1 MSSVKR
7 REIELYGRVGISA
20 TGVVWLM
27 HNADVQRT
35 LEGREEAQMGRENIM
50 YKFSLTCFKI

>member
-1 MSSVKR
+1 MSAVKR
-7 REIELYGRVGISA
+7 REIGLYGRVGISA
-20 TGVVWLM
+20 TGLVWLT

-35 LEGREEAQMGRENIM
+35 LERREEAQMGRDNIM

>member
-1 MSSVKR
+1 MSAVKR

-27 HNADVQRT
+27 HNADVQCT